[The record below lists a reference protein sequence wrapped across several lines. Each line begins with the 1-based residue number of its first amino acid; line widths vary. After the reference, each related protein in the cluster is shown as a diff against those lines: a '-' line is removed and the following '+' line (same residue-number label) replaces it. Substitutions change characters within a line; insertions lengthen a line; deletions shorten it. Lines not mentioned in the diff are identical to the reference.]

1 MIQSLHGK
9 LNPGLPWQKKKTA
22 FNTKKTL
29 FTRIFTEETSK
40 VLRFEYSFVWC
51 WNLDTSES
59 RSEIPREFWNVV
71 LEKDDDHGT
80 NETVLQ
86 RVEEERNILQTI
98 KRGKAVWIRSFL
110 SRNCLLKRFIEGKM
124 EGQKWWD
131 EEEEDVSGY
140 WVALRKR
147 EDTGNGKAKY

>member
-1 MIQSLHGK
+1 M
-9 LNPGLPWQKKKTA
+9 
-22 FNTKKTL
+22 
-29 FTRIFTEETSK
+29 
-40 VLRFEYSFVWC
+40 
-51 WNLDTSES
+51 
-59 RSEIPREFWNVV
+59 V

-124 EGQKWWD
+124 EGQK
-131 EEEEDVSGY
+131 
-140 WVALRKR
+140 
-147 EDTGNGKAKY
+147 